1 MMFYEADVFVEFSD
15 FFGDELF
22 VERCVCGLLF
32 LRRLVH
38 GVRESLPWKREEIDG
53 ERSIA

>member
-1 MMFYEADVFVEFSD
+1 MEHH
-15 FFGDELF
+15 
-22 VERCVCGLLF
+22 

-53 ERSIA
+53 ERSIARETKEIDS